1 MPTCFTRC
9 PLAPRLHPPTAPT
22 PVPGTGTHAAIG
34 GPRDTA
40 TPEPHLNMEINAT
53 KTHSVDLPRSAR
65 NCAVHGRRESPRATG
80 DHSAAPAG
88 RLHRH
93 PALHTS
99 APTQSHVWTISSG
112 DGLRD
117 IACPEKL
124 QAIESEPETPTPRRP
139 PRDLG
144 GQDGGTLCA
153 AVPSR
158 AHPDTGAGYIRRAT
172 STAFARQ
179 CRLTALALG
188 CERGHDVSGIR
199 TTPRGR
205 HSTPAR

>member
-1 MPTCFTRC
+1 
-9 PLAPRLHPPTAPT
+9 
-22 PVPGTGTHAAIG
+22 
-34 GPRDTA
+34 
-40 TPEPHLNMEINAT
+40 MEINAT
-53 KTHSVDLPRSAR
+53 KTHSVDLPRSESA

-99 APTQSHVWTISSG
+99 APTQSPVWTIASG
-112 DGLRD
+112 DELRD
-117 IACPEKL
+117 LVCPEKL

-144 GQDGGTLCA
+144 EQDGGTLYA

-158 AHPDTGAGYIRRAT
+158 AHPDTGAGYVRRAT
-172 STAFARQ
+172 SVAPA
-179 CRLTALALG
+179 LTSSDEGLYLCG
-188 CERGHDVSGIR
+188 RRHDVSGVR

-205 HSTPAR
+205 HSAPAR